1 MICAAPEFER
11 RAADYERHARVQADA
26 AAWLAEWLPA
36 RLDGPALEL
45 GAGTG
50 LFTRLAATRADS
62 LTATDIAPS
71 MVAAGRLAVPG
82 ADWREAAAD
91 TLPAGPWQWIMSCSL
106 AQWLAEP
113 HTVLGRW
120 RAAAAPDSTLLA
132 GWFIK
137 GTMAEFF
144 DACPEAAP
152 FAWRDA
158 EEWLGLLHAAGWS
171 VTRHETR
178 TFFRRHADARAM
190 LREVHNVGAVVPRRV
205 GPGALRRALRA
216 HNSRH
221 GGDRG
226 LVTPFVFL
234 RVEARAA

>member
-1 MICAAPEFER
+1 MSCTAPEFER

-26 AAWLAEWLPA
+26 AAWLAEWLPS

-50 LFTRLAATRADS
+50 LFTRLAAPRAARF
-62 LTATDIAPS
+62 TATDIAPS

-91 TLPAGPWQWIMSCSL
+91 MPPDGPWQWIVSCSL
-106 AQWLAEP
+106 AQWIGEP
-113 HTVLGRW
+113 GTVLGRW
-120 RAAAAPDSTLLA
+120 RAAAAPGSTLLA

-137 GTMAEFF
+137 GTMDGFF
-144 DACPEAAP
+144 HTCPEAAP

-158 EEWLGLLHAAGWS
+158 DEWLGLLHAADWS

-190 LREVHNVGAVVPRRV
+190 LREVHNVGAAVPRRLGLGV
-205 GPGALRRALRA
+205 LRRALRT